1 MPTQVPLQR
10 SKPYLLARALG
21 ATVGLEVDSTTT
33 HLVAARLGT
42 AKVTAARSRQV
53 AVVTPDWLW
62 ACAERWE
69 RVEERLF
76 PLSRH
81 CEVTR
86 RPPAHCSSP
95 EIAFAER
102 CSDLDLNL
110 DGAAAGAFG
119 RQPSVAEAD
128 PFLSFSSEDLAGMDK
143 DVEDALSES
152 GESDSDEST
161 GDRWA
166 EGGGSSSEDSLQG
179 TARGHKRGREGEE
192 QDGERGVKRRA
203 EEEEE
208 SEESGGEEEW
218 DDMGMGAEL
227 ERELGN

>member
-1 MPTQVPLQR
+1 M
-10 SKPYLLARALG
+10 
-21 ATVGLEVDSTTT
+21 GLEVDSSTT

-42 AKVTAARSRQV
+42 AKVTAARTRQV

-179 TARGHKRGREGEE
+179 TARGL
-192 QDGERGVKRRA
+192 
-203 EEEEE
+203 
-208 SEESGGEEEW
+208 SGLLQGISQGLQGTHR
-218 DDMGMGAEL
+218 D
-227 ERELGN
+227 